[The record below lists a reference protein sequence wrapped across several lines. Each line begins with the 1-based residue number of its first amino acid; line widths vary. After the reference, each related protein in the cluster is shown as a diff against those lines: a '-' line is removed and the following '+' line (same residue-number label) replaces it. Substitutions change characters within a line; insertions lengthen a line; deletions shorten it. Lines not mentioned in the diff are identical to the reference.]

1 MLARFVTMHIITHQ
15 TFFGNILG
23 IFVVFCRQFHGKQ
36 RIQPLDKAFVS
47 SHKSLQAIHI
57 LRYIKRVIPG
67 ITFDKPL
74 AMSIQHIEFFLH
86 LSGSILRPDKTQTLV
101 HQMFIKATCEAIG
114 FDKRVPQALPE
125 IVADLDRRG
134 VELCV
139 VSGRDCETTYGFP
152 ANNNSILEFCRAYP
166 NKFLGFWGIDP
177 HKGMDAVR
185 EVEHVIKDLGMRG
198 IATDPYLA
206 HCPPSD
212 ARYYPIYAKCVEL
225 GVPVFVTTAPPAQV
239 PRAIM
244 DYIDPRQIDVVAR
257 DFPELIL
264 IMSHGGYPFVN
275 EAIFACMRNANV
287 YMDLSEYELAPMAEV
302 YVDALNK
309 MIGDKVIFASAHP
322 FIEQAD
328 AIEIYKNLNISEEV
342 REKVM
347 YKTAAKILGLD
358 KGVSLNTVKPMAP
371 NGFNNAKFPL
381 PFQPFAPM
389 GR

>member
-1 MLARFVTMHIITHQ
+1 MKIIDFRFRPNTKA
-15 TFFGNILG
+15 ILDG
-23 IFVVFCRQFHGKQ
+23 IKN
-36 RIQPLDKAFVS
+36 S
-47 SHKSLQAIHI
+47 S
-57 LRYIKRVIPG
+57 
-67 ITFDKPL
+67 
-74 AMSIQHIEFFLH
+74 
-86 LSGSILRPDKTQTLV
+86 
-101 HQMFIKATCEAIG
+101 MFKATCEAIG
-114 FDKRVPQALPE
+114 FDKRVAQTLPE
-125 IVADLDRRG
+125 VVADLDRRG

-152 ANNNSILEFCRAYP
+152 ANNNSVLEFCKAYP
-166 NKFLGFWGIDP
+166 NKFVGFWGIDP
-177 HKGMDAVR
+177 HKGMAAVR

-225 GVPVFVTTAPPAQV
+225 GVPVFVTTAPPPQV

-257 DFPELIL
+257 DFPELVL

-302 YVDALNK
+302 YVDAINK

-322 FIEQAD
+322 FIEQAE
-328 AIEIYKNLNISEEV
+328 AIRIYNSLSISEET
-342 REKVM
+342 REKFM
-347 YKTAAKILGLD
+347 YKNAARILGLD
-358 KGVSLNTVKPMAP
+358 QSAARRPAATAP
-371 NGFNNAKFPL
+371 NGLMNMKFPL
-381 PFQPFAPM
+381 PFQPFVPA
-389 GR
+389 GNR

>member
-1 MLARFVTMHIITHQ
+1 MKVIDFRFRPNTPEIINGIKNSTMFKAACEVIG
-15 TFFGNILG
+15 FD
-23 IFVVFCRQFHGKQ
+23 Q
-36 RIQPLDKAFVS
+36 RKPQPLD
-47 SHKSLQAIHI
+47 
-57 LRYIKRVIPG
+57 
-67 ITFDKPL
+67 
-74 AMSIQHIEFFLH
+74 
-86 LSGSILRPDKTQTLV
+86 
-101 HQMFIKATCEAIG
+101 
-114 FDKRVPQALPE
+114 E
-125 IVADLDRRG
+125 IVADLDAMG
-134 VELCV
+134 VELGV
-139 VSGRDCETTYGFP
+139 ITGRDAETTYGFP
-152 ANNNSILEFCRAYP
+152 ANNNSVLEFCRAYP
-166 NKFLGFWGIDP
+166 NKFVGLWGIDP
-177 HKGMDAVR
+177 HKKMAAVR
-185 EVEHVIKDLGMRG
+185 EIEKVVKEYGMKG
-198 IATDPYLA
+198 IAIDPYLA
-206 HCPPSD
+206 HMPASD
-212 ARYYPIYAKCVEL
+212 ARFYPLYTKCCEL
-225 GVPVFVTTAPPAQV
+225 DVPVFITMAPPPCV
-239 PRAIM
+239 PGAILE
-244 DYIDPRQIDVVAR
+244 YADPRDVDKVAR